1 MILKYL
7 THIARARPI
16 VLTALVLPVIPA
28 IFFSNYKFNIM
39 PESPYLEYTITI
51 DVPGM
56 AAEVERKVT
65 VVAEKVMNG
74 LPSLLVLESSTTH
87 EKSVVN
93 LKFKAK
99 TKEATFLFIQE
110 KIDRLKIM
118 LPSEASV

>member
-1 MILKYL
+1 
-7 THIARARPI
+7 
-16 VLTALVLPVIPA
+16 
-28 IFFSNYKFNIM
+28 M

-99 TKEATFLFIQE
+99 TKEARPFYLSRR
-110 KIDRLKIM
+110 RLIVSRSCYHLKPAYNRYAGEAGQ
-118 LPSEASV
+118 LP